1 MKPEQME
8 ALRIDGSHGEGGGQ
22 ILRSALTLSAITQ
35 KPIKIENIRHNR
47 KVPGLRPSHL
57 STIKLL
63 GKICNAKIDGL
74 SVGSTC
80 ITFSPGQIQD
90 ARLQENV
97 GTAGSISLILQAII
111 PAVALAGKK
120 LKLSISGGT
129 DVPWS
134 PTSNY
139 TKFVLGEAFLRL
151 GIKFEM
157 NIKKRG
163 YYPKGGGQADVT
175 VFPCHKLVPIHLS
188 KRTTKEAKI
197 LCSLS
202 GISQNE
208 IANNISSAKNT
219 LEQQGFSTQ
228 TQITEEN
235 TLNSGA
241 SFLVYNH
248 DSSSINGADEL
259 LDLQN
264 RASFGKSST
273 NSFVSSSLGA
283 DSNLSDMLVT
293 PLALAKEMSIFTV
306 PQISKHLETN
316 LYITSKIT
324 GCKYGVGKID
334 GGYEVRITG
343 SEAGI

>member
-1 MKPEQME
+1 ME

-35 KPIKIENIRHNR
+35 KPIQIENIRHNR

-63 GKICNAKIDGL
+63 GKISNAKIDGL
-74 SVGSTC
+74 AVGSTSV
-80 ITFSPGQIQD
+80 TFTPGQIQD
-90 ARLQENV
+90 IKLHENV

-120 LKLSISGGT
+120 LELSISGGT

-134 PTSNY
+134 PTANY
-139 TKFVLGEAFLRL
+139 TKFVLSEAYSRL

-163 YYPKGGGQADVT
+163 YYPKGGGQVDVT
-175 VFPCHKLVPIHLS
+175 VLPCYSITPIQLS
-188 KRTTKEAKI
+188 YRTSKDAKI
-197 LCSLS
+197 LCSFS
-202 GISQNE
+202 DYSQNE
-208 IANNISSAKNT
+208 ITSSIDSAKNT
-219 LEQQGFSTQ
+219 LEQKGFSIQ
-228 TQITEEN
+228 TQITQERAQ
-235 TLNSGA
+235 NSGA
-241 SFLVYNH
+241 SFLVYNY

-259 LDLQN
+259 LDSKN
-264 RASFGKSST
+264 KASFGKTATATFAESS
-273 NSFVSSSLGA
+273 FGA
-283 DSNLSDMLVT
+283 DANLSDMLVV
-293 PLALAKEMSIFTV
+293 PLALAKEMSTFTV

-324 GCKYGVGKID
+324 GCKYGAGKID
-334 GGYEVRITG
+334 DGYEIRIAG
-343 SEAGI
+343 SDASI

>member
-1 MKPEQME
+1 MKPEQMD

-74 SVGSTC
+74 AVGSTS
-80 ITFSPGQIQD
+80 ITFTPGMIQD
-90 ARLQENV
+90 AKLQENV

-120 LKLSISGGT
+120 LELSISGGT

-139 TKFVLGEAFLRL
+139 TKFVLAEAYSRL
-151 GIKFEM
+151 GIKFEL
-157 NIKKRG
+157 NIKRRG
-163 YYPKGGGQADVT
+163 YYPKGGGQVDIT
-175 VFPCHKLVPIHLS
+175 VFPCYQLTPIHLS
-188 KRTTKEAKI
+188 KRTSMDAKV
-197 LCSLS
+197 LCSFS
-202 GISQNE
+202 GMSQNE
-208 IANNISSAKNT
+208 IANHVNLAKTT
-219 LEQQGFSTQ
+219 LEQKGFSTQ
-228 TQITEEN
+228 LQSTEEPA
-235 TLNSGA
+235 LNAGA

-248 DSSSINGADEL
+248 DSDSVNGADEL
-259 LDLQN
+259 YDLQN
-264 RASFGKSST
+264 KSNFTKTATAAFATSNFG
-273 NSFVSSSLGA
+273 VDA
-283 DSNLSDMLVT
+283 NLSDMLVT
-293 PLALAKEMSIFTV
+293 PLGLSKEMSIFTV

-324 GCKYGVGKID
+324 GCKYGVGKVN
-334 GGYEVRITG
+334 GGYEIRITG
-343 SEAGI
+343 SEASI

>member
-1 MKPEQME
+1 ME

-47 KVPGLRPSHL
+47 KIPGLRPSHL
-57 STIKLL
+57 STIKIL

-74 SVGSTC
+74 SVGSTS

-90 ARLQENV
+90 IKLQENV

-120 LKLSISGGT
+120 LELSISGGT

-163 YYPKGGGQADVT
+163 YYPKGGGQIDLT
-175 VFPCHKLVPIHLS
+175 VFPCRKLIPIHLS
-188 KRTTKEAKI
+188 KRTTKNVKI
-197 LCSLS
+197 LCSFS
-202 GISQNE
+202 GLNQNE
-208 IANNISSAKNT
+208 ISNSIASAKDV
-219 LEQQGFSTQ
+219 LQKQGFSTQ
-228 TQITEEN
+228 SQITEDRA
-235 TLNSGA
+235 LNPGA
-241 SFLVYNH
+241 SFLMYSH
-248 DSSSINGADEL
+248 DSDSINGADEL
-259 LDLQN
+259 FDPKEE
-264 RASFGKSST
+264 FGKNST
-273 NSFVSSSLGA
+273 SAFVSSNFGA
-283 DSNLSDMLVT
+283 DTNLSDMLVT
-293 PLALAKEMSIFTV
+293 PLALIREMSIFTV
-306 PQISKHLETN
+306 QQISTHLETN

-324 GCKYGVGKID
+324 GCKYGVGKINS
-334 GGYEVRITG
+334 GYEIRITG
-343 SEAGI
+343 LETSI

>member
-1 MKPEQME
+1 MKSLQMD

-35 KPIKIENIRHNR
+35 KPITIENIRHNR

-74 SVGSTC
+74 SVGSTS
-80 ITFSPGQIQD
+80 IIFVPGTIQD
-90 ARLQENV
+90 TKLQENV

-111 PAVALAGKK
+111 PTVALAGKK
-120 LKLSISGGT
+120 LELSISGGT
-129 DVPWS
+129 DVPWN

-139 TKFVLGEAFLRL
+139 TKFVLAEAYSRL

-157 NIKKRG
+157 HIKKRG
-163 YYPKGGGQADVT
+163 YYPKGGGQVDIT
-175 VFPCHKLVPIHLS
+175 VLPCNHLIPIRLS
-188 KRTTKEAKI
+188 KRTSMDAKI
-197 LCSLS
+197 LCSFS

-208 IANNISSAKNT
+208 ITNNLNLAKST
-219 LEQQGFSTQ
+219 LEKKGFSVQ
-228 TQITEEN
+228 TQLTEERA
-235 TLNSGA
+235 LNSGA
-241 SFLVYNH
+241 SFLVYSH
-248 DSSSINGADEL
+248 DSDSINGADEL
-259 LDLQN
+259 FDSQN
-264 RASFGKSST
+264 KSNFGKTATSAFASS
-273 NSFVSSSLGA
+273 NFGVDA
-283 DSNLSDMLVT
+283 NLSDMLVT
-293 PLALAKEMSIFTV
+293 LLGLSKEMSIFTV

-324 GCKYGVGKID
+324 GCKYGVGKVN

-343 SEAGI
+343 SEASI